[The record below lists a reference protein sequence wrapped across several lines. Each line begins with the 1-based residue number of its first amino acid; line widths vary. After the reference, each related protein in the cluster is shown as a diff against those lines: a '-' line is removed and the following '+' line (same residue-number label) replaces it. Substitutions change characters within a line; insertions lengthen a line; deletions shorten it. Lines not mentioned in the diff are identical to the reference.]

1 MIDETLNYKESGE
14 LEIGNGFGRFLRAK
28 ELAKYLSCGQS
39 TIWGLRTHDENF
51 PKPIKLTTGITVWD
65 TKEIDNY
72 VLSKARKEK

>member
-28 ELAKYLSCGQS
+28 ELAKYLSCGTS
-39 TIWGLRTHDENF
+39 TIWWLRTHDENF

-65 TKEIDNY
+65 IKEIDNY